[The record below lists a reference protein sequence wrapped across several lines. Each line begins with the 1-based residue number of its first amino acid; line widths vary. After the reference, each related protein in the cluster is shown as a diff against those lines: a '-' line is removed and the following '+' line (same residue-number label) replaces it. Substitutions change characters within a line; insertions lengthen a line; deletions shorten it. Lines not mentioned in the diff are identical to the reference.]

1 MSRQV
6 AAAELGVDV
15 ETVDRM
21 CAEGLL
27 DRHVLRGRYVRVP
40 ASQVAEL
47 VGLPPEWLRR
57 C

>member
-15 ETVDRM
+15 EAVDRM
-21 CAEGLL
+21 CREGLL

-40 ASQVAEL
+40 ASQVREL
-47 VGLPPEWLRR
+47 VGVPAEWLRR